1 MDPID
6 RIRAFNRQYTQLI
19 GLLSRTYLGS
29 ALSLSETRVL
39 YELSLGSGQ
48 PARTLARMLDLDEGY
63 LSRVL
68 KGFEAR
74 GWLIRAPAASDAR
87 RRDLALTAEGR
98 AVLADLERRAR
109 DDLAARLAP
118 LPAPAH
124 AAAADALETAL
135 SRLTPLSADA
145 VTLRDIAPG
154 DAGWLIQRHAE
165 YYSEN
170 YGFDASFEP
179 LVAQILT
186 DFLNVRDRATER
198 AFIAADGA
206 RRLGSIFCV
215 QSGTPGV
222 AKLRLFFLEPDAR
235 GIGLGQRLLDA
246 CLGFARGAGY
256 RQMTLWTHESHRAAC
271 AIYAKA
277 GFTLTASKPVHS
289 FGQDLVEQSFE
300 IAL

>member
-6 RIRAFNRQYTQLI
+6 RIRAFNRHYTQAM

-29 ALSLSETRVL
+29 ALNLSETRVL
-39 YELSLGSGQ
+39 YELSLGAGQ
-48 PARTLARMLDLDEGY
+48 PARALARKLDLDEGY

-74 GWLIRAPAASDAR
+74 GWLIRAPAEKDAR
-87 RRDLALTAEGR
+87 RRDLALTAAGR
-98 AVLADLERRAR
+98 EMLAQLEVRAR
-109 DDLAARLAP
+109 KDMAARLSP
-118 LPAPAH
+118 LPAQAH
-124 AAAADALETAL
+124 SAAAEALETAKAL
-135 SRLTPLSADA
+135 LTPVTAYQI
-145 VTLRDIAPG
+145 TLRDIAPG

-165 YYSEN
+165 YYAEQH
-170 YGFDASFEP
+170 GFDASFEP
-179 LVAQILT
+179 LVARILT
-186 DFLNVRDRATER
+186 DFLTERDKATER
-198 AFIAADGA
+198 AFIAADGP

-222 AKLRLFFLEPDAR
+222 AKLRLFFLEPQMR
-235 GIGLGQRLLDA
+235 GIGLGQRLLEA

-256 RQMTLWTHESHRAAC
+256 DKMVLWTHESHRAAC
-271 AIYAKA
+271 ALYTKA